1 MNKLL
6 AGVLA
11 VLLPLVVLFG
21 EGKDHFGLFSV
32 GAVFCMYLRW
42 AR

>member
-11 VLLPLVVLFG
+11 VLLPLVVLSG
-21 EGKDHFGLFSV
+21 EGKDIR
-32 GAVFCMYLRW
+32 AVV
-42 AR
+42 AADSG

>member
-21 EGKDHFGLFSV
+21 EGKDIKVVVAADSG
-32 GAVFCMYLRW
+32 
-42 AR
+42 